1 MALRK
6 YRNSAARTLAAPI
19 ANPTTTS
26 MTVDSASGFPTQYPY
41 TLIIDPDGTLE
52 EVVDVTAAVG
62 NILTVVRGVDSTT
75 PAAHAAGVKVV
86 HGVSARDFTEANVH
100 VNQTAG
106 AHGTTGSLV
115 DTDSAQTIVGSKT
128 FTGGL
133 NTAPGVPVVATQG
146 DQTISGSKTFT
157 SKPQVSGMALVSTT
171 EVQTITGAK
180 TFSGAET
187 HTGAETHSGPET
199 HSGQVQFTSMRPVS
213 NVSTND
219 EDIAS
224 TSYQSGSTLVGTA
237 FTVPDSGQVW
247 VTFSGY
253 ISQTIGG
260 SRAILSFRIGTGAT
274 VGGGSDILLPSSDRS
289 LVCGTAVNA
298 SQPAEL
304 QATRRV
310 KVSGLTPGQV
320 QNVVLQG
327 AVNPSGH
334 CLIFLREVHVEP
346 IF

>member
-19 ANPTTTS
+19 PNPTATS
-26 MTVDSASGFPTQYPY
+26 MTVDSASGFPTQFPY

-75 PAAHAAGVKVV
+75 PAAHAAGVKIV
-86 HGVSARDFTEANVH
+86 HGVSARDFTEANTH
-100 VNQTAG
+100 VNQTTG
-106 AHGTTGSLV
+106 AHGTTGSMV

-133 NTAPGVPVVATQG
+133 NTAPGVPVVSTQG

-180 TFSGAET
+180 TF
-187 HTGAETHSGPET
+187 TGAETHSGDET
-199 HSGQVQFTSMRPVS
+199 HSGQLQFTGMRPS
-213 NVSTND
+213 SSVSTAD
-219 EDIAS
+219 EDLAS
-224 TSYQSGSTLVGTA
+224 TSYQSGAVPVGVS
-237 FTVPDSGQVW
+237 FTVPPSGMVW
-247 VTFSGY
+247 VIFSAYFG
-253 ISQTIGG
+253 QTVNGNE
-260 SRAILSFRIGTGAT
+260 AVVSFRIGTGAT
-274 VGGGSDILLPSSDRS
+274 VGGGTDVLLPSGDRA
-289 LVCGTAVNA
+289 LVCGEAVNTA
-298 SQPAEL
+298 APARM
-304 QATRRV
+304 QATRQV
-310 KVSGLTPGQV
+310 KVSGLTPGT
-320 QNVVLQG
+320 VLNAVIQG
-327 AVNPSGH
+327 AVSPGGH
-334 CLIFLREVHVEP
+334 CLIFLREIHVQP

>member
-19 ANPTTTS
+19 ANPTATS
-26 MTVDSASGFPTQYPY
+26 VTVDSASGFPTQFPY

-52 EVVDVTAAVG
+52 EAVDVTGAVG
-62 NILTVVRGVDSTT
+62 NVLTVVRGVDSTT

-86 HGVSARDFTEANVH
+86 HGVTARDFTEANVH
-100 VNQTAG
+100 VNTNTNV
-106 AHGTTGSLV
+106 HGTTGSLV
-115 DTDSAQTIVGSKT
+115 DTDSVQTIVGSKT

-133 NTAPGVPVVATQG
+133 NTAPGVPVVATAG

-180 TFSGAET
+180 TF
-187 HTGAETHSGPET
+187 TGPEVHSGSET
-199 HSGQVQFTSMRPVS
+199 HSGQVQFTSMRPAS
-213 NVSTND
+213 AVSTAD

-224 TSYQSGSTLVGTA
+224 LTYQSGNTLVGTS
-237 FTVPDSGQVW
+237 FTVPDSGMVW
-247 VTFSGY
+247 VCFSGY

-260 SRAILSFRIGTGAT
+260 SRAILSFRIGSGAT
-274 VGGGSDILLPSSDRS
+274 VGGGTDVLLPSSDRS

-310 KVSGLTPGQV
+310 KVSGLTPGATL
-320 QNVVLQG
+320 NVVLQG
-327 AVNPSGH
+327 AVNPGGH